1 MDVLPFGRR
10 IEEILLIFEVVS
22 FFCIQV
28 ILILLLEVVNKSH
41 PACLKMSLLYG

>member
-10 IEEILLIFEVVS
+10 IKEILLIFEVVS
-22 FFCIQV
+22 FCIQV